1 MMGLTHV
8 AIVLHLSQLSPGRAK
23 TGPFWMEKKEKI
35 VTRTTLPPL
44 SPRQGELRTPKTN
57 LDRIKKI
64 YSPKITDA
72 IINSLFK

>member
-1 MMGLTHV
+1 MMGLAHV

-44 SPRQGELRTPKTN
+44 SPYLSLRV
-57 LDRIKKI
+57 
-64 YSPKITDA
+64 
-72 IINSLFK
+72 